1 MHRTTPWLRGA
12 MVSLWGVGAL
22 AMPLRGAEPP
32 PAPLERETGA
42 TVELNGL
49 SVTLFKPRVVAR
61 SRGFLWFPT
70 LVRLGDGSFVA
81 VMSDYP
87 DQHTRS
93 STCLTALSRDG
104 ALTWGEPRA
113 AVYSDAHVILRDGDV
128 VLLPYYLYPRED
140 GGGLQ
145 GPQQRV
151 RRGEHAVEAIED
163 RVTVTGWPRPPGS
176 LDPNLGLGGFVFN
189 GQTVRLK
196 DGGYLATL
204 YGYFEGD
211 KRYSLVAAASDDGV
225 NWAVRSIVADEKCK
239 LPGAEGPCEAA
250 LCRLKDGRLMCVYR
264 MGGDASYGQS
274 FSSDEGRTWTEPA
287 SMGDGVGAVQ
297 PSLAVMPDGMVVLSG
312 GRPGVNVWFNV
323 DGAGKDWQP
332 LHLAG
337 HHNAFHPEEPI
348 NNPTGGGDSSAYTEV
363 VALDDTNLAYIYD
376 RIPRGWTAIPEGSAE
391 TNSVW
396 VMRVELKAKN

>member
-1 MHRTTPWLRGA
+1 MI
-12 MVSLWGVGAL
+12 VSLWGVGVLAL
-22 AMPLRGAEPP
+22 PARGAEPP
-32 PAPLERETGA
+32 PPAPAHWETAA

-49 SVTLFKPRVVAR
+49 TVTLSKPRLVAR

-70 LVRLGDGSFVA
+70 LARLGDGSFMA

-87 DQHTRS
+87 DLHTRS
-93 STCLTALSRDG
+93 STCLTAFSRDG
-104 ALTWGEPRA
+104 GLTWGEPRA
-113 AVYSDAHVILRDGDV
+113 AVYSDAHVIVPDGGA
-128 VLLPYYLYPRED
+128 VLLPYYLYPQAD
-140 GGGLQ
+140 GAGGGLE

-151 RRGEHAVEAIED
+151 RRGVDAVEAVED

-189 GQTVRLK
+189 GQTVRLN

-211 KRYSLVAAASDDGV
+211 KRYSLVAAVSEDGV
-225 NWAVRSIVADEKCK
+225 HWKVRSTVADDKCK
-239 LPGAEGPCEAA
+239 LPGTEGPCEAA

-264 MGGDASYGQS
+264 MGGGASYGQS
-274 FSSDEGRTWTEPA
+274 YSSDEGRTWSEPA
-287 SMGDGVGAVQ
+287 SMGDGVAAVQ
-297 PSLAVMPDGMVVLSG
+297 PSLAVMPDGVIVLSG

-332 LHLAG
+332 LHLPG
-337 HHNAFHPEEPI
+337 HHNACHPEEPI

-363 VALDDTNLAYIYD
+363 VALDDTNLLYMYD
-376 RIPRGWTAIPEGSAE
+376 RIPHGWAAIPEGSAE

-396 VMRVELKAKN
+396 VMRLGLKVKN